1 MPPLDTFRPEPG
13 SLPTRDAIPPRYQW
27 DLTSICQ
34 TWEEWQASYKR
45 LDAAITAFP
54 SFQGTLAK
62 GPNQLV
68 AAFRAMD
75 EMGALSYRVWYYAS
89 LHYDQDQRNNEINAR
104 RQQVQ
109 ILFAKQQQASSW
121 FNPEVLAIPIETI
134 RGWLD
139 ANKDLALYRFAVESL
154 FHEQEHV
161 LDEQGERL
169 MSFAGRFNSV
179 PYDSYSALTTA
190 DVKYPLITLTSGSK
204 VTLTY
209 GQYRALLETNRNQD
223 DRANAYRTFHQT
235 FVDNQN
241 TYAALYNGV
250 VQRDWFHARA
260 RGYKTTLDGALHG
273 NNIPTSVVENLIAV
287 TKDGVAPL
295 RRYHRLR
302 RRVLGLSTYRLFDVF
317 VPLVEHTARY
327 PYDDVGPWI
336 IDSVSPLG
344 RTYQQNVKSAF
355 DGRWI
360 DVFENSGKRSGAY
373 SAPVYGAH
381 PYMLLNYNETLDAV
395 FTLAHEMGHSM
406 HTLLSH
412 QSQPFVYAGYTIFVA
427 EVPSTLNEA
436 LFLDLMLERAH
447 SREERVVLLQHAIDS
462 IASTFYTQVMFADYE
477 LQAHRL
483 VEQDQPITADAL
495 NTIYSSLLDS
505 YYGDVIDKEDVSR
518 VTWARIP
525 HFFSTP
531 YYVYQY
537 ATCFA
542 STARLMQGIRST
554 DPAERDEAV
563 NRYLNLLKA
572 GGSDYPMNLL
582 ARAGVDLSQPD
593 TVRAVSAELDALVAR
608 LEQELE
614 SGVTG
619 AAPRPH

>member
-1 MPPLDTFRPEPG
+1 MTFRPTAG
-13 SLPTRDAIPPRYQW
+13 QLPERGAIPVSYTW
-27 DLTSICQ
+27 DLSHICKS
-34 TWEEWQASYKR
+34 WDEWQGSYR
-45 LDAAITAFP
+45 ELDAEIE
-54 SFQGTLAK
+54 SFKSRQGTLAS
-62 GPNQLV
+62 GPEGLLD
-68 AAFRAMD
+68 AFRAMD
-75 EMGALSYRVWYYAS
+75 RMGVLSYRVWYYAS
-89 LHYDQDQRNNEINAR
+89 LRYDEDQRNNEINAR

-109 ILFAKQQQASSW
+109 ILFAREHQASSW
-121 FNPEVLAIPIETI
+121 FNPELLAIPLDTI
-134 RGWLD
+134 RQWMERHTP
-139 ANKDLALYRFAVESL
+139 LALYRFAIEAL

-190 DVKYPLITLTSGSK
+190 DVRFPTLTLTDGSQ
-204 VTLTY
+204 VQLTY
-209 GQYRALLETNRNQD
+209 GQYRALLETNRNQE
-223 DRANAYRTFHQT
+223 DRAAAYRAFHQT
-235 FVDNQN
+235 FADSQN

-250 VQRDWFHARA
+250 LQRDWFHARA
-260 RGYKTTLDGALHG
+260 RGYKTTLDAALHG

-302 RRVLGLSTYRLFDVF
+302 RRVLGVSTYRLFDVF

-327 PYDDVGPWI
+327 PYDDVGAWI
-336 IDSVSPLG
+336 VDSVSPLG
-344 RTYQQNVKSAF
+344 QTYQQHVKSAF

-360 DVFENSGKRSGAY
+360 DVFENNGKRSGAY

-412 QSQPFVYAGYTIFVA
+412 QTQPFVYAGYTIFVA

-436 LFLDLMLERAH
+436 LFLDLMLERAR
-447 SREERVVLLQHAIDS
+447 SRDERVVLLQHAIDS

-483 VEQDQPITADAL
+483 VEQDQPVTADAL
-495 NTIYSSLLDS
+495 SNIYATLLRD
-505 YYGDVIDKEDVSR
+505 YYGDVIDEEPISSM
-518 VTWARIP
+518 TWARIP

-542 STARLMQGIRST
+542 STARLMQGIRSS
-554 DPAERDEAV
+554 DQGQRDDAV
-563 NRYLNLLKA
+563 NRYLTLLKA

-593 TVRAVSAELDALVAR
+593 TVRAVSAELDTLVGR
-608 LEQELE
+608 LEQDL
-614 SGVTG
+614 G
-619 AAPRPH
+619 